1 MITKK
6 FSNKL
11 EKKLLRSIYKKYIE
25 RYGHGVRRIGEFPV
39 LITAGDIYHRDIP
52 ELLEKTDNGSK
63 SRFLD
68 VLRELEAL
76 GHMRSDGAGA
86 YVMTE
91 AGYTEAAMSRTDKS
105 LDFFNR
111 NQGLAIP
118 ISMVSL
124 IISLIALFVSS

>member
-6 FSNKL
+6 ISNKL
-11 EKKLLRSIYKKYIE
+11 EKELLRSIYKKYIE
-25 RYGHGVRRIGEFPV
+25 RYGHGVRRISEFRV

-52 ELLEKTDNGSK
+52 ELLEKTDNGTK

-68 VLRELEAL
+68 VLRELEAI
-76 GHMRSDGAGA
+76 GYVRSDGAGA
-86 YVMTE
+86 YVLTE
-91 AGYTEAAMSRTDKS
+91 PGYTEAAMSRIDKF